1 MQDWGQ
7 LEKDFEINGLIL
19 GNGVKIVIL
28 VTVRRQVSRGIN
40 KPLILL
46 T

>member
-28 VTVRRQVSRGIN
+28 VTSGDRYRAE
-40 KPLILL
+40 LISH
-46 T
+46 